1 MSGPILDPQEAFRHA
16 MEAQL
21 ARGISA
27 EGTARSVEPR
37 ARPLPTVQVQ
47 NHARGAVRPHSP
59 DCDWWTAH
67 REQLRSS
74 MLSLSLAQDDENRRA
89 GDSQDATDRCE
100 GSQGRA
106 A

>member
-37 ARPLPTVQVQ
+37 ARPLPALSVQD
-47 NHARGAVRPHSP
+47 HKGRAIRPRDTDS
-59 DCDWWTAH
+59 DWWSSYR
-67 REQLRSS
+67 RE
-74 MLSLSLAQDDENRRA
+74 LSGVLHALSLAQDDENRRA
-89 GDSQDATDRCE
+89 GDSQDQARDCE
-100 GSQGRA
+100 AS
-106 A
+106 